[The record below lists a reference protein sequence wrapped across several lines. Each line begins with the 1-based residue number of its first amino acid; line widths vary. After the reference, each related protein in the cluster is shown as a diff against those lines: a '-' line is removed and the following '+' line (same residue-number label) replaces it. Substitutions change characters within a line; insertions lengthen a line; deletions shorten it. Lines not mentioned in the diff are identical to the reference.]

1 MVCDQAGAHQVT
13 ACDDSR
19 AMIDVARDV
28 LAANGCQGRITLYN
42 KHSTSLQ
49 IPDDLPKRF
58 VDVPLTVIGYFFFVN
73 FWTKIVKSILRNILP
88 SCSSIC
94 LMLVNILNGVYCR
107 KMGIKISTL

>member
-19 AMIDVARDV
+19 AMTDVARDV

-58 VDVPLTVIGYFFFVN
+58 VPLNPTGYFFVYV
-73 FWTKIVKSILRNILP
+73 WSKILKAILRNILS
-88 SCSSIC
+88 SCSSVC
-94 LMLVNILNGVYCR
+94 LMFVNILNGVYCR
-107 KMGIKISTL
+107 KMGIKIRTL